1 MIDRHRAI
9 DIFKRVPILYAY
21 LLFFSLLLTIFR
33 FVPEN
38 GPGTY
43 VIILD

>member
-21 LLFFSLLLTIFR
+21 HFFSLLLTLFR

-38 GPGTY
+38 GPGAY